1 MEDLTTGSISR
12 HLLKT
17 TSFMLVTMVFQTLYF
32 LVDLYWVGRLGK
44 EAIAGV
50 GIAGNLTFI
59 VLAITQM
66 LAVGTTTLISH
77 AAGRKE
83 REQAQQVL
91 TQSLLLAA
99 FIGAL
104 FLIVVTALRESYV
117 GSLSPDSVSAAAA
130 NSYLS
135 WFIPAM
141 ALQFPMVVM
150 AAALRGTG
158 NFKPGMV
165 VQTATVIINIV
176 LAPALMFGWIGTP
189 QMGVAGAGLASFV
202 AIIVGTIW
210 LAYYFFDAASY
221 LKLHPHFK
229 PNASTW
235 AQVLKIGLPAG
246 VEFAFIAVYLF
257 VVYTVSRPF
266 GAAAQA
272 GFGIGQRITQAG
284 FMPVVALGFAVAPVA
299 GQNFGARK
307 ADRVLETFKRA
318 ALMAAS
324 IMALFT
330 IPCVF
335 AGEAM
340 IRFFSSDPAV
350 IAVGA
355 EYLRLIS
362 WSLAAGGVVFV
373 NGSIF
378 QAMGNTIPPLIASFV
393 RILVVAIPAILLS
406 RMAGFELRWIWYLS
420 VAATMMQLTMNLLL
434 LRRELRIRLAFQSS
448 AFDAASAAVARQCL
462 CLLRRLRCG
471 LSIAA
476 THIIQGDGHA
486 LRRAQ
491 GLQIRC
497 RSDGRRFGRG
507 CNGRNTRRAVLDDG
521 QPRPSGQ
528 RAERAAE
535 LAHDERGLRVH
546 QIFEAL
552 ADQPGQCER
561 PADGLGAGARRDA
574 GRRTER
580 PRKRAE
586 SAHRQWV
593 HVHQRRLGHALQ
605 DRRAQR
611 RKRRARL
618 GDRSGRCS
626 TRATSRA
633 RAASRCGKTSSSRT
647 SPTDA

>member
-104 FLIVVTALRESYV
+104 FLIIVTVLRESYV
-117 GSLSPDSVSAAAA
+117 RSLSPDSVSAAAA
-130 NSYLS
+130 ISYLS

-176 LAPALMFGWIGTP
+176 LAPALMFGWIGTA

-229 PNASTW
+229 PNAKTW

-307 ADRVLETFKRA
+307 KERVLETFKRA
-318 ALMAAS
+318 ALMAAGF
-324 IMALFT
+324 MALFT
-330 IPCVF
+330 IPCIF
-335 AGEAM
+335 AGAEM
-340 IRFFSSDPAV
+340 IRFFSSDPSV
-350 IAVGA
+350 IAIGA

-378 QAMGNTIPPLIASFV
+378 QAMGHTIPPLIASFA

-406 RMAGFELRWIWYLS
+406 RMPGFELRWIWYLS
-420 VAATMMQLTMNLLL
+420 VAATFMQFGLNLLL
-434 LRRELRIRLAFQSS
+434 LRREFRIRLAFQ
-448 AFDAASAAVARQCL
+448 
-462 CLLRRLRCG
+462 
-471 LSIAA
+471 
-476 THIIQGDGHA
+476 T
-486 LRRAQ
+486 
-491 GLQIRC
+491 
-497 RSDGRRFGRG
+497 
-507 CNGRNTRRAVLDDG
+507 
-521 QPRPSGQ
+521 QP
-528 RAERAAE
+528 
-535 LAHDERGLRVH
+535 
-546 QIFEAL
+546 
-552 ADQPGQCER
+552 
-561 PADGLGAGARRDA
+561 
-574 GRRTER
+574 
-580 PRKRAE
+580 
-586 SAHRQWV
+586 
-593 HVHQRRLGHALQ
+593 
-605 DRRAQR
+605 
-611 RKRRARL
+611 
-618 GDRSGRCS
+618 S
-626 TRATSRA
+626 T
-633 RAASRCGKTSSSRT
+633 
-647 SPTDA
+647 